1 MTAWKDKHLSAF
13 GVARVPARVMRFLT
27 MKN

>member
-1 MTAWKDKHLSAF
+1 MTAWKDKQVSAF